1 MNLKSLLLLP
11 AVAMAPA
18 MSFAANYYVTPEGAG
33 ARDGSSWDDAFGV
46 AEFRTQA
53 ENNANGDVYYFEG
66 GLYNLSEKTV
76 VFKTA
81 TGATLIGNADGERTV
96 FSGDKNDN
104 NNPDNGDAGRLIR
117 FQTNTV
123 NGNSANAVVVENID
137 FTCVYTYVDNADT
150 NMAAFALDNSGDVLV
165 KRCRFYG
172 NWAQGTYGGPAAYIY
187 RSSVKFVNCMFYN
200 NSANYRGG
208 AIRINSNDVNK
219 GFVTL
224 ENCVIKNN
232 KNYHNLGGAIFMSH
246 GNSLNIVNS
255 TITGN
260 SAVSDGGA
268 IYFNGYDSAHHRE
281 VRIVNSTIANNNT
294 TDEDDAQIVSTNNAH
309 LSIANSIITS
319 DDAVAAIKFKGDA
332 AGADFAFV
340 SGGYNYVGSVIE
352 PADNVMEWAES
363 DTHGAEYTYSSIFG
377 ANTLN
382 NSNVIAPAT
391 FVPGADGEQVTE
403 AVASWGLPAGLD
415 LTVDQLGNERLA
427 DMTPGA
433 YAVDK
438 NNVTTGSI
446 DVITDGQD
454 AALVK
459 IAAGVY
465 AVNGAEGAVTVYNLS
480 GIAVLTATTDCIDL
494 SASASGL
501 YFVKAG
507 NKVFKVIR

>member
-11 AVAMAPA
+11 AVAMAPV
-18 MSFAANYYVTPEGAG
+18 MSFAANYYVTPDGAG

-53 ENNANGDVYYFEG
+53 ENNANGNVYYFEG

-104 NNPDNGDAGRLIR
+104 NNPDNGDANRLIR
-117 FQTNTV
+117 FQANTV
-123 NGNSANAVVVENID
+123 NGNSANAIVIENID
-137 FTCVYTYVDNADT
+137 FTGVYTQASSSSD
-150 NMAAFALDNSGDVLV
+150 NMAALAVDNSGDVLV
-165 KRCRFYG
+165 KGCRFYG

-281 VRIVNSTIANNNT
+281 VRIVNSTIANNT
-294 TDEDDAQIVSTNNAH
+294 TTSEDDAQIVSTNNAH
-309 LSIANSIITS
+309 LNIVNSIITS
-319 DDAVAAIKFKGDA
+319 DAAVAAIKFKGDA
-332 AGADFAFV
+332 PGADFAFV

-352 PADNVMEWAES
+352 PADNEMEWAES
-363 DTHGAEYTYSSIFG
+363 DTHGEECTYSSIFG
-377 ANTLN
+377 ENTIN
-382 NSNVIAPAT
+382 NNNVIAPAT
-391 FVPGADGEQVTE
+391 FVSGADGSQVTE

-427 DMTPGA
+427 GMTPGA

-454 AALVK
+454 AALVN
-459 IAAGVY
+459 IADGVY
-465 AVNGAEGAVTVYNLS
+465 AVTGAEGAVTVYNLS
-480 GIAVLTATTDCIDL
+480 GISVLTATTDCIDL
-494 SASASGL
+494 STSASGL